1 MYNLSLQGREAELDM
16 LRRDIHRMQ
25 NRAEEVERSTK
36 MMIGAIEEFVD
47 RRENLVDKA
56 VSLATS
62 RTQNITPQ
70 TVKSLL
76 GKKIEDAKCRVT
88 FVEIKKFEALFANC
102 FKCYCYI

>member
-1 MYNLSLQGREAELDM
+1 M
-16 LRRDIHRMQ
+16 LKRDVHRMQ
-25 NRAEEVERSTK
+25 IRAEEVERQTK
-36 MMIGAIEEFVD
+36 MMMGAIEEFVD

-76 GKKIEDAKCRVT
+76 GKKIEDAKCKVCILELSNRNLRCIT
-88 FVEIKKFEALFANC
+88 D
-102 FKCYCYI
+102 

>member
-1 MYNLSLQGREAELDM
+1 M
-16 LRRDIHRMQ
+16 LKRDVHRMQ
-25 NRAEEVERSTK
+25 IRAEEVERSTK
-36 MMIGAIEEFVD
+36 MMMGALEEFVD

-76 GKKIEDAKCRVT
+76 GKKIEDAKCKVGLL
-88 FVEIKKFEALFANC
+88 EILSRKL
-102 FKCYCYI
+102 

>member
-1 MYNLSLQGREAELDM
+1 MTLVLFTPVIQGREAELDM
-16 LRRDIHRMQ
+16 LRRDVHRMQ
-25 NRAEEVERSTK
+25 IRAEDVERQTK

-76 GKKIEDAKCRVT
+76 GKKIEDAKCKVS
-88 FVEIKKFEALFANC
+88 AQ
-102 FKCYCYI
+102 

>member
-1 MYNLSLQGREAELDM
+1 MTLVLFTLVIQGREAELDL
-16 LRRDIHRMQ
+16 LRRDVHRMQ
-25 NRAEEVERSTK
+25 IRAEDVERQTK

-76 GKKIEDAKCRVT
+76 GKKIEDAKSKVRV
-88 FVEIKKFEALFANC
+88 L
-102 FKCYCYI
+102 

>member
-1 MYNLSLQGREAELDM
+1 MTLVLFTLVIQGREAELDL
-16 LRRDIHRMQ
+16 LRRDVHRMQ
-25 NRAEEVERSTK
+25 IRAEDVERQTK

-76 GKKIEDAKCRVT
+76 GKKIEDAKCKVRVP
-88 FVEIKKFEALFANC
+88 
-102 FKCYCYI
+102 